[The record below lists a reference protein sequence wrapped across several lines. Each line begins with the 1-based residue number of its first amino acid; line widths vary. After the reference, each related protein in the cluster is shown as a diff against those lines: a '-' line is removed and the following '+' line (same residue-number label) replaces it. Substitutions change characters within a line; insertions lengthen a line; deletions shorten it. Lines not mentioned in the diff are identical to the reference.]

1 MHYQALRRTTTLVG
15 TLLLSSFALGCMT
28 VVTPV
33 SSPDAAMA
41 DQNHGLLVGSIHL
54 TPNEKDLS
62 PMYMKWWIEEE
73 TRGTHILLTHLPI
86 NVPFAVKVPAGSYRV
101 TDASFHTGQGVWLT
115 ELPTKFTVL
124 SRECTSLGMWNLE
137 LQSGFQAGW
146 LTPQVSNEQVL
157 TKDRF
162 RRISDAQSCPTV
174 VASLNPDGQHPM
186 RLSLRTRGDFDRP

>member
-1 MHYQALRRTTTLVG
+1 MYYQALHRTMTLVG
-15 TLLLSSFALGCMT
+15 TLVLSGLTLGCMT

-33 SSPDAAMA
+33 SSPDSTMT

-137 LQSGFQAGW
+137 LQSGFQTGW
-146 LTPQVSNEQVL
+146 LTRQAHDHTAL
-157 TKDRF
+157 
-162 RRISDAQSCPTV
+162 AQDELGRTSEIQGCPV
-174 VASLNPDGQHPM
+174 VTASLAPEGKLSL
-186 RLSLRTRGDFDRP
+186 RLSLHSRNNFDRP

>member
-1 MHYQALRRTTTLVG
+1 MYHQALRRTIALVG

-33 SSPDAAMA
+33 SSPDAAMT

-86 NVPFAVKVPAGSYRV
+86 NVPFAVRVPAGSYRV

-157 TKDRF
+157 AKDRL
-162 RRISDAQSCPTV
+162 RSTSDGQSCPTV
-174 VASLNPDGQHPM
+174 VASLNPEGQHSM

>member
-1 MHYQALRRTTTLVG
+1 MYYQALHRTITLVG
-15 TLLLSSFALGCMT
+15 ALLLSSFALGCVT

-33 SSPDAAMA
+33 SSSDATMT

-101 TDASFHTGQGVWLT
+101 TDASFHTDQGVWLT
-115 ELPTKFTVL
+115 DLPTKFTVL
-124 SRECTSLGMWNLE
+124 SRECTSLGIWNLE

-146 LTPQVSNEQVL
+146 LTRQVSDQKAL
-157 TKDRF
+157 
-162 RRISDAQSCPTV
+162 AQDEFGRTSEIQGCPIV
-174 VASLNPDGQHPM
+174 MASLDPEGK
-186 RLSLRTRGDFDRP
+186 LSLRLSFHSRNNFDRP

>member
-1 MHYQALRRTTTLVG
+1 MYYQALRRTMTLVG

-33 SSPDAAMA
+33 ASPDAAMT

-54 TPNEKDLS
+54 TPNDNDLS

-86 NVPFAVKVPAGSYRV
+86 NAPFAVNVPAGSYRV
-101 TDASFHTGQGVWLT
+101 TDVSLHTGQGVWLT

-124 SRECTSLGMWNLE
+124 SRECTSLGEWNLE
-137 LQSGFQAGW
+137 LQHGLLAAW
-146 LTPQVSNEQVL
+146 LTRQVSNEQAL
-157 TKDRF
+157 AKDRL
-162 RRISDAQSCPTV
+162 RGTSDTQSCPTV
-174 VASLNPDGQHPM
+174 VASLNPDGKHSM
-186 RLSLRTRGDFDRP
+186 RLSLRTRGDLDRP